1 MTARTVATAA
11 LIALAASTALAGDDC
26 NIPMANWQPREA
38 VRAMVEARGWRL
50 DRIKIDDGCYEV
62 HVTDAE
68 GKRFEAM
75 IDPATL
81 EIIEIEADHHHR

>member
-1 MTARTVATAA
+1 MTARSAVTAA
-11 LIALAASTALAGDDC
+11 LIALAASTALASDDC

-81 EIIEIEADHHHR
+81 EILEIEVSHHHR